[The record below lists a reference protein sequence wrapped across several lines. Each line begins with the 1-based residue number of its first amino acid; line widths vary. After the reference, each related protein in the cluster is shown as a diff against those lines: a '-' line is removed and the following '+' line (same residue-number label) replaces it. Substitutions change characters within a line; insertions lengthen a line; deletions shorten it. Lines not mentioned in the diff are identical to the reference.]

1 MFSMPV
7 LDVAIGLSFIF
18 LLLALMCTTLTEF
31 LSGAR
36 KTRAKFLQKG
46 IDRLLAGSAELDGQ
60 LKSHPLIRS
69 LASKEGAFPSYIPAA
84 AFATALLDILSGTEP
99 LTNMTAVRATQA
111 GSVQFQTTIKALVD
125 VSPNAAALQKNV
137 EEWFNSGMDRVS
149 GWYKRNSQ
157 LNVLLMACV
166 ITLAMNAD
174 TVYIARLLWSN
185 PAMREALV
193 DRAKA
198 QSSKAAQASE
208 EGGLADYP
216 NPNDAKKSKPN
227 KSPDSPPLTD
237 ADQKLLSQVTGWEK
251 DLDDLRSNPPR
262 TTIGGIVWEH
272 WIGWIITALAVSLGA
287 PFWFDTL
294 NRFMNIRNAGRAPD
308 EPRDKSGSPPVV
320 ASPPPAPP
328 QPLNG

>member
-149 GWYKRNSQ
+149 GW
-157 LNVLLMACV
+157 
-166 ITLAMNAD
+166 
-174 TVYIARLLWSN
+174 
-185 PAMREALV
+185 
-193 DRAKA
+193 
-198 QSSKAAQASE
+198 
-208 EGGLADYP
+208 
-216 NPNDAKKSKPN
+216 
-227 KSPDSPPLTD
+227 
-237 ADQKLLSQVTGWEK
+237 
-251 DLDDLRSNPPR
+251 
-262 TTIGGIVWEH
+262 
-272 WIGWIITALAVSLGA
+272 
-287 PFWFDTL
+287 
-294 NRFMNIRNAGRAPD
+294 
-308 EPRDKSGSPPVV
+308 
-320 ASPPPAPP
+320 
-328 QPLNG
+328 